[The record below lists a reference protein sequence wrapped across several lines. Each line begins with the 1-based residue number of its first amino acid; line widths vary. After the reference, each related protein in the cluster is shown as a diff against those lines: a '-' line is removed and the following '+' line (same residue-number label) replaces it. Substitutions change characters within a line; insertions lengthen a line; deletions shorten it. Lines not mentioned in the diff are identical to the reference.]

1 MLRLRRVT
9 PPPQEVVQVD
19 HSVQEPRRQLAGHAA
34 RLHARVSE
42 ECAHGLPPS
51 MASMVPRVRL
61 CEPVP
66 HDLVQV
72 DQAAHL
78 PSVQSVGQLA
88 ALQARVSAECGH
100 AVPPHAGATFWRVR
114 FCEPVPHDLVHVD
127 HAPKLAMPQLAGQ
140 HCELQVRVSAECGHA
155 LPPYF
160 GAASLRVRDWTPPP
174 QVLVHE
180 LQLVKVYTTQA
191 SGHA

>member
-114 FCEPVPHDLVHVD
+114 FCEPVPHDLVHAD
-127 HAPKLAMPQLAGQ
+127 QP
-140 HCELQVRVSAECGHA
+140 AE
-155 LPPYF
+155 
-160 GAASLRVRDWTPPP
+160 AARETW
-174 QVLVHE
+174 
-180 LQLVKVYTTQA
+180 
-191 SGHA
+191 